1 MDRLPNFLGAGIHLW
16 ARCAHMELLYKGR
29 KLKGVSKDLKNLRNA
44 NNWMNGKAYQNMC
57 WKLLE
62 KPDILRVL
70 PLRRSLLNHWGRGST
85 LEMSS
90 LSNLFNAY
98 NVFWWTL
105 LFIRWNVPMPH
116 NLMLCGT
123 IIYFNKGL
131 IEWVW
136 DSFIDGPLSPRTHW
150 PKFVDGL
157 ITEFFNSN
165 SHTCTWN
172 FAEIHKILVFC
183 TVFP

>member
-1 MDRLPNFLGAGIHLW
+1 MVPRDGQTNGHVIIKISPMDRLPNFLGAGIHLC

-57 WKLLE
+57 WKQLE

-70 PLRRSLLNHWGRGST
+70 PLPRSLLNHWGRGST

-90 LSNLFNAY
+90 FSNLFNAY

-123 IIYFNKGL
+123 IIYFNIKGTHWMGLGL
-131 IEWVW
+131 IHWWTVESQ
-136 DSFIDGPLSPRTHW
+136 DPLT
-150 PKFVDGL
+150 
-157 ITEFFNSN
+157 
-165 SHTCTWN
+165 
-172 FAEIHKILVFC
+172 
-183 TVFP
+183 